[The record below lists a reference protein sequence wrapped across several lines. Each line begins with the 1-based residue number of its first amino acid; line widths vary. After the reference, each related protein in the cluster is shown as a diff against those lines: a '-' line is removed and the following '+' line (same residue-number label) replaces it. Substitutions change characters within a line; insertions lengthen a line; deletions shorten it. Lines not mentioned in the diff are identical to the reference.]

1 MVHMAI
7 KVEQQLKRKGTRSFQ
22 NLGSSTSW
30 RSNGRKDERAV
41 VKSKT
46 EPPKRRDEAPIVNKG
61 KNESQTRNRDIKCF
75 CCLGVGHIA
84 SQCPNKRTMIA
95 RIDEE
100 VEIESEGDDDQI
112 PSLED
117 ACDDNVEYLV
127 EGESLVARCA
137 LSA

>member
-1 MVHMAI
+1 M
-7 KVEQQLKRKGTRSFQ
+7 
-22 NLGSSTSW
+22 
-30 RSNGRKDERAV
+30 
-41 VKSKT
+41 
-46 EPPKRRDEAPIVNKG
+46 
-61 KNESQTRNRDIKCF
+61 
-75 CCLGVGHIA
+75 GVGHIA

-95 RIDEE
+95 RIDGE

-112 PSLED
+112 SSLED